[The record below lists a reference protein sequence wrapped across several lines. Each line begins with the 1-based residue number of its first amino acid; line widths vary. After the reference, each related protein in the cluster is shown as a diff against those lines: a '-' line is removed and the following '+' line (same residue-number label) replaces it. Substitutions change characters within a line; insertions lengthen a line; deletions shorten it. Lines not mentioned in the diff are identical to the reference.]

1 VLVFAFPSVSFEAG
15 GTITCTRETSPCTH
29 GVCAVPESVPESV
42 RLQVRASGCL
52 SFGPVSD
59 VRAIR
64 IVNTLQVRC
73 LRAERHRHRRARAM
87 ITRRRGREGRGL
99 GGGMECA
106 FAELNCRARPWFL

>member
-1 VLVFAFPSVSFEAG
+1 
-15 GTITCTRETSPCTH
+15 
-29 GVCAVPESVPESV
+29 
-42 RLQVRASGCL
+42 
-52 SFGPVSD
+52 VSD

-87 ITRRRGREGRGL
+87 ITRRRGREGRGV